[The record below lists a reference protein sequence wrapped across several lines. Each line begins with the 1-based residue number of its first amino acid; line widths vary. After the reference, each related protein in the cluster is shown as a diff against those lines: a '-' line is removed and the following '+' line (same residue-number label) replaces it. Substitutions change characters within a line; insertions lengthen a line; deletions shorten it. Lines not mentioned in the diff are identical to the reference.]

1 MNRIGY
7 LGALGVKLAL
17 LAIAAILLTIIGVE
31 AALRLLFGFGNPPLY
46 VADDTIGYR
55 LAPNQQ
61 VRRFGNRIAINRY
74 SMRGPEITP
83 EPAANTLRVF
93 LLGDSIAN
101 GGWWTDQDATLSAR
115 LETTLAQLPETQG
128 QTVEVLNASA
138 NSWSPRN
145 EVAYLE
151 KYGTFGSWGV
161 VLLINTDDLFG
172 TAPTGI
178 PVGRDRNYPAQKPLL
193 ALQEVLA
200 RFQKQSPIPELQAIH
215 QEGGDRVGIILDA
228 IRRIHAIVTTAD
240 GQLILAM
247 TPLLREVEPPGPR
260 DYEIVARQ
268 RLTDF
273 TTAEAI
279 PYLDFLP
286 QFQQVEDPKVL
297 YRDHIHLNG
306 EGYGLIT
313 DEITAQIR
321 TCLSG
326 SSDP

>member
-1 MNRIGY
+1 M
-7 LGALGVKLAL
+7 KLAL
-17 LAIAAILLTIIGVE
+17 LAIAAILVAIAGVE
-31 AALRLLFGFGNPPLY
+31 VALRLLFGFGNPPLY

-74 SMRGPEITP
+74 SMRGPAIAPTP
-83 EPAANTLRVF
+83 APQTLRIL

-101 GGWWTDQDATLSAR
+101 GGWWTDQAATLSAR
-115 LETTLAQLPETQG
+115 LETALAPLPEVGG
-128 QTVEVLNASA
+128 QTPEVLNVSA

-145 EVAYLE
+145 ELAYLE

-193 ALQEVLA
+193 ALQEVLT
-200 RFQKQSPIPELQAIH
+200 RFRKQPPIPELQAIH

-228 IRRIHAIVTTAD
+228 IRRIQAITVAAD
-240 GQLILAM
+240 GHLILAM

-268 RLTDF
+268 RLTAF
-273 TTAEAI
+273 AAAEAI
-279 PYLDFLP
+279 PYIDFLP
-286 QFQQVEDPKVL
+286 QFQQVDNPQAL

-306 EGYGLIT
+306 EGYSLIT
-313 DEITAQIR
+313 TEITAQIQA
-321 TCLSG
+321 CLA
-326 SSDP
+326 PPATP

>member
-1 MNRIGY
+1 MT
-7 LGALGVKLAL
+7 LAL
-17 LAIAAILLTIIGVE
+17 LAIAAVMVGLGGMEV
-31 AALRLLFGFGNPPLY
+31 ALRLLFGFGNPPLY
-46 VADDTIGYR
+46 VGDDTIGYR

-61 VRRFGNRIAINRY
+61 VRRLGNRIAINRY

-115 LETTLAQLPETQG
+115 LETTLAQLPEVQG

-172 TAPTGI
+172 TAPTAI
-178 PVGRDRNYPAQKPLL
+178 PVGRDRNYPDRKPTW

-200 RFQKQSPIPELQAIH
+200 RFRPPQPIPELDAIH
-215 QEGGDRVGIILDA
+215 KEGGDRVGMILDA
-228 IRRIHAIVTTAD
+228 IRRIHAIVTAND
-240 GQLILAM
+240 GQLILVM
-247 TPLLREVEPPGPR
+247 TPLLREVEAPGPR

-268 RLTDF
+268 RLTEF

-279 PYLDFLP
+279 PYLDFLS

-297 YRDHIHLNG
+297 YRDHIHLNAA
-306 EGYGLIT
+306 GYQLIT
-313 DEITAQIR
+313 TKITNQIQ
-321 TCLSG
+321 TQLSA
-326 SSDP
+326 PCR

>member
-1 MNRIGY
+1 M
-7 LGALGVKLAL
+7 GVKLAL
-17 LAIAAILLTIIGVE
+17 LAIAVVMVGLGGME

-46 VADDTIGYR
+46 VGDDTIGYR

-83 EPAANTLRVF
+83 EPGANTLRVF

-128 QTVEVLNASA
+128 QTIEVLNASA

-172 TAPTGI
+172 TAPTAI
-178 PVGRDRNYPAQKPLL
+178 PVGRDRSYPDHKPAL
-193 ALQEVLA
+193 AIQEVLQ
-200 RFQKQSPIPELQAIH
+200 RFRPPQPIPELQAIH
-215 QEGGDRVGIILDA
+215 KEGGDRVGIILDA
-228 IRRIHAIVTTAD
+228 IRRIHAIVTAND

-247 TPLLREVEPPGPR
+247 TPLLREVEAPGPR

-273 TTAEAI
+273 TTAAAI

-286 QFQQVEDPKVL
+286 QFQQAEDPKSL

-306 EGYGLIT
+306 EGYQL
-313 DEITAQIR
+313 ITAQI
-321 TCLSG
+321 TTQIQVQL
-326 SSDP
+326 PKP